1 MRRPLAA
8 LASVVLT
15 VSGLVIVLPDCASA
29 CTCALEGGSREEIVE
44 GALSDS
50 EAVFS
55 GEVVAVEQGKSNFP
69 IPGNDTVT
77 LRASEVWKGTG
88 RGTLEVS
95 TPSQGGACGNP
106 FEEGREYLVY
116 AYGKQGLKTDICTE
130 TKPLEKAGADLA
142 VLGDGERPTGGE
154 VLSDTSGGV
163 SVRALAGLAG
173 LALAAS
179 SLVVVRLVR
188 TGYM

>member
-1 MRRPLAA
+1 
-8 LASVVLT
+8 
-15 VSGLVIVLPDCASA
+15 
-29 CTCALEGGSREEIVE
+29 
-44 GALSDS
+44 
-50 EAVFS
+50 
-55 GEVVAVEQGKSNFP
+55 VVAVERGTSTFY
-69 IPGNDTVT
+69 DTVT

-88 RGTLEVS
+88 RGTLEVDVL
-95 TPSQGGACGNP
+95 QGCGNP
-106 FEEGREYLVY
+106 FEEGRGYLVY
-116 AYGKQGLKTDICTE
+116 AYGKQGLKTDSCTE

>member
-44 GALSDS
+44 GTLSDS

-69 IPGNDTVT
+69 IQVT
-77 LRASEVWKGTG
+77 TRSPCGLPRCG
-88 RGTLEVS
+88 RGR
-95 TPSQGGACGNP
+95 G
-106 FEEGREYLVY
+106 EGPWR
-116 AYGKQGLKTDICTE
+116 
-130 TKPLEKAGADLA
+130 
-142 VLGDGERPTGGE
+142 
-154 VLSDTSGGV
+154 
-163 SVRALAGLAG
+163 
-173 LALAAS
+173 
-179 SLVVVRLVR
+179 
-188 TGYM
+188 